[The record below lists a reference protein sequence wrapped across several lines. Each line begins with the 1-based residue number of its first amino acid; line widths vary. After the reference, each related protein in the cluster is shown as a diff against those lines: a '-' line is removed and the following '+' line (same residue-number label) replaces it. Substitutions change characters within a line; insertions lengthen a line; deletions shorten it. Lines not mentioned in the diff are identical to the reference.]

1 MIAPIGYLRRHTP
14 PILPAH
20 LGGSAVLPKRKIQ
33 NNQGRLQQPDRL
45 KMAVRAAE
53 GAGPAHP
60 RKASSRAGIRRPFD
74 KGRERAWTAQ

>member
-1 MIAPIGYLRRHTP
+1 MIAPIGYLRLHTP

-20 LGGSAVLPKRKIQ
+20 LGGSAVLPKQKIQ

-45 KMAVRAAE
+45 KMAVRGAE

-60 RKASSRAGIRRPFD
+60 AQSFQSRGHSPSV
-74 KGRERAWTAQ
+74 